1 MAKQHKA
8 KRKQLDLIL
17 KKLLNHNDVFA
28 DIVNAVLF
36 RGEEVVKPEDLRNV
50 QTTSMYKGEGKLNS
64 MERDIAKYWMKGNM
78 TLCLLGA
85 ENQTRIDPDMIFR
98 NIGYDGTA
106 YRDQMNQGKER
117 YPVITFVVYYGEKP
131 WNKPLTLYETLGN
144 IPEGL
149 KRYVNDYR
157 MNLIDVKRMGQDELD
172 RLKSD
177 FWHIVKTIQESKQSD
192 YEPDDTRPIRHEDE
206 VSEFMS
212 EYTGINY
219 SSAVQSLRKKRKKIT
234 MKSLLSEAEKKEIRE
249 KTTEEVT
256 ADVTKR
262 VTEDVTK
269 RVTAD
274 VTVKNFAV
282 CVLNLMKKKNMSIED
297 IFETLEIPTELQEA
311 VLEEVK
317 KLS

>member
-1 MAKQHKA
+1 MANQHRT

-36 RGEEVVKPEDLRNV
+36 RGEEMVKPEDLRNV

-64 MERDIAKYWMKGNM
+64 MDRDIAKYWVKGNM

-106 YRDQMNQGKER
+106 YRDQMNHGKER
-117 YPVITFVVYYGEKP
+117 YPVITFVVYCGDKP

-177 FWHIVKTIQESKQSD
+177 FWHIVKTIQESKRSN
-192 YEPDDTRPIRHEDE
+192 YEPDDTRPIKYGDE

-212 EYTGINY
+212 EYTGNSY
-219 SSAVQSLRKKRKKIT
+219 SGAVQSLRKKHERIT
-234 MKSLLSEAEKKEIRE
+234 MKSLLSEAEKKEILE
-249 KTTEEVT
+249 KN
-256 ADVTKR
+256 
-262 VTEDVTK
+262 TEDVTK
-269 RVTAD
+269 KVTAE
-274 VTVKNFAV
+274 VTVKNSAAH
-282 CVLNLMKKKNMSIED
+282 VLNLM
-297 IFETLEIPTELQEA
+297 ETVHFSYEEAVSALKIPSELQEA
-311 VLEEVK
+311 VLEEVRR
-317 KLS
+317 LS